1 MNSWCN
7 KAKQELTP
15 DLYARWQEGQLLT
28 TEEKRMVLQAL
39 ALKWGLRDKRFC
51 SEMLED
57 CAASSVL
64 GGLIKKYL

>member
-28 TEEKRMVLQAL
+28 AEEKRLVLRSL
-39 ALKWGLRDKRFC
+39 ALKWGLRDKRAC
-51 SEMLED
+51 DRMQEK
-57 CAASSVL
+57 CVASVMDRL
-64 GGLIKKYL
+64 TKKYL